1 MSRPNVLVVYFSR
14 SGHTKR
20 LAAAIAHAL
29 GADLEEIRD
38 RAERQGVTGYLRCE
52 LETILGATSAIE
64 RPRHDP
70 SRYDLVVVG
79 GPVWMADVSTP
90 VRTFLWLERERLP
103 HVAFFVTLGG
113 FGSGRA
119 FGKMRKLAGK
129 APSATLAI
137 RESELANGALAER
150 VRAFADALVA
160 RARAPARRRKA
171 LPPPS
176 AARAPGAPRAPRR
189 SAHLPA

>member
-20 LAAAIAHAL
+20 VAAAIAHAL

-38 RAERQGVTGYLRCE
+38 RADRQGVTGYLRCE

-70 SRYDLVVVG
+70 SRYDVVVVG
-79 GPVWMADVSTP
+79 GPVWMASPSTP

-113 FGSGRA
+113 FGSDRA
-119 FGKMRKLAGK
+119 FGQMRRLAGK
-129 APSATLAI
+129 APRATLAI
-137 RESELANGALAER
+137 RERELADGVPADR
-150 VRAFADALVA
+150 IGAFADALVA
-160 RARAPARRRKA
+160 RERAPTRRRKA
-171 LPPPS
+171 PPPP
-176 AARAPGAPRAPRR
+176 ATARAPRTPRAPRR